1 MPTPIAEP
9 AVRYLELLARCLT
22 RELFLDEEVRN
33 VDLRDWPLGDPDELK
48 AVLRERGWRVVQ
60 ARSRGDEAAYRD
72 FADRYRALATSLGFE
87 GHIAIA
93 EAMT

>member
-60 ARSRGDEAAYRD
+60 ASGDATK
-72 FADRYRALATSLGFE
+72 RAVGNGRPPT
-87 GHIAIA
+87 A
-93 EAMT
+93 ETMVGTAPGGCRCR